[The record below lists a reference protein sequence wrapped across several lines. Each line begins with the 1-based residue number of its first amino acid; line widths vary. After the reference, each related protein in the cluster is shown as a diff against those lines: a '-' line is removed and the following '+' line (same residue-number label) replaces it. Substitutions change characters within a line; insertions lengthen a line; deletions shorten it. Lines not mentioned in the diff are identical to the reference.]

1 MRDVMKRRTAR
12 ENAFIAAF
20 EATFHSCEL
29 DEIVSYSRECGEYA
43 VDEYGEALLMNYA
56 AHLPEIDDL
65 IRSKLK
71 DDWTLERV
79 PRVNRTLL
87 RLAVAEMRF
96 CGQTDMDS
104 IVINEAVELSKKY
117 AAGENDYQFINGV
130 LGSIARDVALSAE
143 G

>member
-1 MRDVMKRRTAR
+1 MKRRTAR

-29 DEIVSYSRECGEYA
+29 DQIIAYSRECGEYA
-43 VDEYGEALLMNYA
+43 VDEYGEALLVNYA
-56 AHLPEIDDL
+56 AHLSEIDDM

-71 DDWTLERV
+71 EGWSLERL

-96 CGQTDMDS
+96 CGNTDMDS
-104 IVINEAVELSKKY
+104 IVINETVELAKKY
-117 AAGENDYQFINGV
+117 AAGEEDYQFINGV
-130 LGSIARDVALSAE
+130 LGSIARQTALPAE

>member
-1 MRDVMKRRTAR
+1 
-12 ENAFIAAF
+12 
-20 EATFHSCEL
+20 
-29 DEIVSYSRECGEYA
+29 
-43 VDEYGEALLMNYA
+43 MNYA
-56 AHLPEIDDL
+56 AHLPEIDVL

-117 AAGENDYQFINGV
+117 AAGEDDYQFINGV